1 MSTEEKE
8 SESTIVPAGVLFSVI
23 AIWLLAIPISLFVFT
38 AGEEEPMEVPSVK
51 GVETNNVTVPVST
64 LSMEETREPEIVL
77 EDIPEENYTL
87 SVCYKDLC
95 RKMSHKEFSPLITN
109 GEVDREKFDIYMKE
123 KIIPFFDN
131 VFNEMVVVKNNHGEF
146 LARKYDEGFD
156 FDTLYFKVNSSFISG
171 IDDIRVDLDAKI
183 VPGTDGK
190 YADKYIEVDNS
201 QQTLYVW
208 MNGKVVREIGLS
220 GPVYGWQVYGVF
232 PIVDKGLSPIA
243 PGGKYMPYWMAFYYS
258 KKQDSWYGLHAL
270 IWMYRADGSK
280 WYEPESNIRTRQ
292 SAGCIRMVLE
302 DAKYLYENFERG
314 DKVLIHE

>member
-1 MSTEEKE
+1 MSTEEK
-8 SESTIVPAGVLFSVI
+8 SEGVIVPIGVLFSVI
-23 AIWLLAIPISLFVFT
+23 AVWILAMPVSLFVFT
-38 AGEEEPMEVPSVK
+38 AGEDELVEISSVK

-64 LSMEETREPEIVL
+64 LSVEEQPRMIV
-77 EDIPEENYTL
+77 ESIPQENYTL

-109 GEVDREKFDIYMKE
+109 GEVDKEKFETYTRD

-131 VFNEMVVVKNNHGEF
+131 VFNEMITVRNNHGEF

-156 FDTLYFKVNSSFISG
+156 FKTLYDKVNSSFISG
-171 IDDIRVDLDAKI
+171 INDVMVDLDVKI

-190 YADKYIEVDNS
+190 YLDKYIEVDNS

-208 MNGKVVREIGLS
+208 MDGKVVREIGLS

-232 PIVDKGLSPIA
+232 PIIDKGISPIA

-258 KKQDSWYGLHAL
+258 KKQQSYYGLHGL
-270 IWMYRADGSK
+270 IWMYKADGSK

-292 SAGCIRMVLE
+292 SAGCIRMVLK
-302 DAKYLYENFERG
+302 DAKYLYENFEKK
-314 DKVLIHE
+314 DLILIHE